1 MNYLARSFRRSLNF
15 APEGGG
21 GGGGGSSS
29 ADGDNVTQEELEQQA
44 QQAVE
49 DGRAMQKITQLLQDN
64 YEQREQLR
72 KVRSKL
78 PSDDD
83 VVLGP
88 DEQEALRELGALGEE
103 GGVQAGQVQER
114 LQEAEE
120 AQEDLQAY
128 RRRERRREVYEAE
141 GLNEEAAEDILTE
154 DLDFEVE
161 EGEGDDEET
170 EAFVKTDDG
179 RTPVSEYIDENFSKP
194 IQNALAGSTGEG
206 EGSSSSAQDVPEQ
219 TPAGEDNPGP
229 EEPDEEEIRQQ
240 KRSQLNY
247 GV

>member
-1 MNYLARSFRRSLNF
+1 M
-15 APEGGG
+15 
-21 GGGGGSSS
+21 
-29 ADGDNVTQEELEQQA
+29 ADENETTDGNDMTQEELEQQA

-72 KVRSKL
+72 EVRFKL
-78 PSDDD
+78 PSDDE
-83 VVLGP
+83 VVLSP
-88 DEQEALRELGALGEE
+88 DEQEALRELGALGENGE
-103 GGVQAGQVQER
+103 VQAGEVQKR
-114 LQEAEE
+114 LQEAENAE
-120 AQEDLQAY
+120 EELQAY

-141 GLNEEAAEDILTE
+141 GLNEEAAEDILPE

-161 EGEGDDEET
+161 EGEGDDEDTTAYVQT
-170 EAFVKTDDG
+170 ENG
-179 RTPVSEYIDENFSKP
+179 RTPVSEYIEDNFSEP
-194 IQNALAGSTGEG
+194 IQNALAGSAGEEERG
-206 EGSSSSAQDVPEQ
+206 GSSTQDVPEQ

>member
-1 MNYLARSFRRSLNF
+1 M
-15 APEGGG
+15 
-21 GGGGGSSS
+21 
-29 ADGDNVTQEELEQQA
+29 ADENETTDGNDMTQEELEQQA

-72 KVRSKL
+72 ELRSKL
-78 PSDDD
+78 PSNDD

-88 DEQEALRELGALGEE
+88 DEQEALRELGALGED
-103 GGVQAGQVQER
+103 GTLQAGQVQER

-120 AQEDLQAY
+120 AQEELQAY
-128 RRRERRREVYEAE
+128 RRRERRRKVYEAE
-141 GLNEEAAEDILTE
+141 GLNEEAAEDILPE

-179 RTPVSEYIDENFSKP
+179 RTPVSEYMEDNFSEP
-194 IQNALAGSTGEG
+194 IQNALAGSTGEE
-206 EGSSSSAQDVPEQ
+206 EGGSSSAQDVPEQ